1 MAKLLSTTNRSCRIA
16 GANLARSLVVAM
28 GRLARTSL
36 SVEHAATVGL
46 SMRHATIGIVQ
57 VAVAVG
63 LSEKSGLRMSSHGDY
78 RASIT
83 TRSLRSL
90 TD

>member
-1 MAKLLSTTNRSCRIA
+1 MLSTTNRSCGIA

-28 GRLARTSL
+28 DLSARTSL
-36 SVEHAATVGL
+36 SASRAATDV
-46 SMRHATIGIVQ
+46 SFTHPVTIGIVQ
-57 VAVAVG
+57 VAVG
-63 LSEKSGLRMSSHGDY
+63 LSERRGLRMSSRGDY

-83 TRSLRSL
+83 TRYLRCR

>member
-1 MAKLLSTTNRSCRIA
+1 MLSTTNRSCGIA
-16 GANLARSLVVAM
+16 GASLAKSLVVAM
-28 GRLARTSL
+28 DLSARTSF
-36 SVEHAATVGL
+36 SAVHADTVAS
-46 SMRHATIGIVQ
+46 SMRLATIGIAQ
-57 VAVAVG
+57 AAVG

-83 TRSLRSL
+83 TRSLRSR